1 MFLFDKKPTKKSLY
15 KELLPTV
22 PLFQIFFSYFCQN
35 RCQFQCCNGQ
45 KLNIKFHTNMY
56 IKKRK

>member
-22 PLFQIFFSYFCQN
+22 PLFQIFSHISAKTDASFN
-35 RCQFQCCNGQ
+35 AVMAKN
-45 KLNIKFHTNMY
+45 
-56 IKKRK
+56 